1 MDDAHNNRTSLAK
14 GAKDIA
20 KEAKRQA
27 AKNLSKAVDR
37 ASDEYSTHRSYN
49 RFQNEDE
56 EDGNY
61 NTYSRQDERYADN
74 ADNDEEGASSDA
86 TEGHDDE
93 DEIYEGEY
101 QGVPAYNDGKPRD
114 GQVALGQPV
123 SDSLKSRKELEN
135 ERQADEEEL
144 AQQYELIMQECSHGR
159 FQWQLFFVLGLAL
172 MSDGVEVFVVGF
184 VLPSAETDMC
194 VPNSGAGWLDGKIST
209 LIGEKGECHQEPSVL
224 TTNHPLVLICD
235 HDFAADVYSTV
246 CVHTMTSLLV
256 VITGSIVYLGMMFG
270 AFFWGGLSDKV
281 GRKQCLLISMSV
293 NGFFAFLSSFVQGYS
308 VFLFCRMLSGFG
320 IGGAVPIVFSYFAEV
335 LAREKRGEHLS
346 WLCMFWMIG
355 GIYASAMAWAII
367 PHYGW
372 SFSMGSAYQFHSW
385 RVFVVVCALPC
396 VSAVVALTFMPESP
410 RFYLEMGKHDEAWM
424 VLKHIHDTN
433 MRARGEPERV
443 FTCHQQ
449 VTDQCLPLQVNR
461 IKIPKQLDELVEMR
475 SESANPVLKIWLTFM
490 KCFSYPVKD
499 NTLKLATVWF
509 TLSFGYYGLSVWF
522 PDVIKHLQADEY
534 ASRVKIHTNE
544 RIEDFT
550 FNFTLENQIHRNGVF
565 LNDRFIG
572 MKFKAVTFIDSSF
585 LNCYFEDISSVGSFF
600 KNCTFVDSFFYNTD
614 IDDAKLTNSKVINS
628 SFHHNKTGCQMTFDD
643 DYSAYWVY
651 FVNFLGTLAVLPGN
665 IVSALLMDKIGRLSM
680 LGGSMVLSGIS
691 CFFLWFGTSE
701 SMMIFM
707 LCLYNGLSISAWN
720 SLDVVTA
727 ELYPTDRRGTGF
739 GFCNAMCKLA
749 AVLGN
754 LIFGSLVGITKAI
767 PILLASSVLV
777 GGGLVGLRLPD
788 TRANVLM

>member
-1 MDDAHNNRTSLAK
+1 MDETHNNRTSLAR

-20 KEAKRQA
+20 KEAKRHA
-27 AKNLSKAVDR
+27 AKNFSKAVDR

-56 EDGNY
+56 EEENNY
-61 NTYSRQDERYADN
+61 NSYTQQDGHYADN
-74 ADNDEEGASSDA
+74 AANDEDGASSDA

-123 SDSLKSRKELEN
+123 SDSLKSHKDLEN
-135 ERQADEEEL
+135 ERQAEEEEL
-144 AQQYELIMQECSHGR
+144 AQQYELIMQECGHGR

-194 VPNSGAGWLDGKIST
+194 VPNSGAGWL
-209 LIGEKGECHQEPSVL
+209 
-224 TTNHPLVLICD
+224 
-235 HDFAADVYSTV
+235 
-246 CVHTMTSLLV
+246 
-256 VITGSIVYLGMMFG
+256 GSIVYLGMMFG

-281 GRKQCLLISMSV
+281 GRRQCLLIAMSV

-308 VFLFCRMLSGFG
+308 MFLLCRMVSGFG

-443 FTCHQQ
+443 FT
-449 VTDQCLPLQVNR
+449 VNR
-461 IKIPKQLDELVEMR
+461 IKIPKQLDELVEMQN
-475 SESANPVLKIWLTFM
+475 ESANPVLKVLFKIKAELRGIWLTFM
-490 KCFSYPVKD
+490 KCFNYPVKD
-499 NTLKLATVWF
+499 NTIKLAAVWF

-534 ASRVKIHTNE
+534 ASRVKIHNNE

-550 FNFTLENQIHRNGVF
+550 FNFTLENQIHRNGLF
-565 LNDRFIG
+565 LNDRFIS
-572 MKFKAVTFIDSSF
+572 MKFKSVTFIDSSF
-585 LNCYFEDISSVGSFF
+585 LNCYFEDVSSVGSFF

-614 IDDAKLTNSKVINS
+614 IDDAKLTNSRVINS

-720 SLDVVTA
+720 SLDVVTT

-767 PILLASSVLV
+767 PILLASAVLV

>member
-1 MDDAHNNRTSLAK
+1 MDENRTSLVK

-20 KEAKRQA
+20 KEAKRHA
-27 AKNLSKAVDR
+27 AKNLNKAVDR
-37 ASDEYSTHRSYN
+37 ASEEYSSQRSYN
-49 RFQNEDE
+49 RFNNENNGE
-56 EDGNY
+56 EYNYQQQDGHYGGNG
-61 NTYSRQDERYADN
+61 
-74 ADNDEEGASSDA
+74 DNDDGASSDA

-101 QGVPAYNDGKPRD
+101 QGVPGYSNGKPD
-114 GQVALGQPV
+114 GHVALGEPV
-123 SDSLKSRKELEN
+123 SDSLKSHKDLEN

-144 AQQYELIMQECSHGR
+144 AQQYELILQECGHGR
-159 FQWQLFFVLGLAL
+159 FQWQLYFVLGLAL

-194 VPNSGAGWLDGKIST
+194 VPNSGAGWL
-209 LIGEKGECHQEPSVL
+209 
-224 TTNHPLVLICD
+224 
-235 HDFAADVYSTV
+235 
-246 CVHTMTSLLV
+246 
-256 VITGSIVYLGMMFG
+256 GSIVYLGMMVG

-281 GRKQCLLISMSV
+281 GRRQILLISLSV
-293 NGFFAFLSSFVQGYS
+293 NGFFAFLSSFVQGYNM
-308 VFLFCRMLSGFG
+308 FLFCRMVSGFG
-320 IGGAVPIVFSYFAEV
+320 IGGAVPIVFSFFAEV

-410 RFYLEMGKHDEAWM
+410 RFYLEVGKHDEAWM
-424 VLKHIHDTN
+424 VLKLIHDTN

-443 FTCHQQ
+443 FT
-449 VTDQCLPLQVNR
+449 VNR
-461 IKIPKQLDELVEMR
+461 IKIPKQLDELVEMQN
-475 SESANPVLKIWLTFM
+475 ESANSVLKVLLKIRTELKGICVTFL
-490 KCFSYPVKD
+490 KCFNSPVKE
-499 NTLKLATVWF
+499 NTIKLAAVWF

-534 ASRVKIHTNE
+534 ASRVKIHNNE

-550 FNFTLENQIHRNGVF
+550 FNFTLENQIHRNGLF
-565 LNDRFIG
+565 LNDRFIA
-572 MKFKAVTFIDSSF
+572 MKFKAVTFVDSSF
-585 LNCYFEDISSVGSFF
+585 LNCYFEDVSSVGSFF

-614 IDDAKLTNSKVINS
+614 IDDSKLIKSRVINT
-628 SFHHNKTGCQMTFDD
+628 SFHHNKTGCQVTFDD

-665 IVSALLMDKIGRLSM
+665 IISALLMDKIGRLSM

-720 SLDVVTA
+720 SLDVITA

-777 GGGLVGLRLPD
+777 VGGLIGLRLPD
-788 TRANVLM
+788 TRSNVLM

>member
-1 MDDAHNNRTSLAK
+1 MWN
-14 GAKDIA
+14 
-20 KEAKRQA
+20 
-27 AKNLSKAVDR
+27 
-37 ASDEYSTHRSYN
+37 
-49 RFQNEDE
+49 
-56 EDGNY
+56 
-61 NTYSRQDERYADN
+61 
-74 ADNDEEGASSDA
+74 
-86 TEGHDDE
+86 
-93 DEIYEGEY
+93 
-101 QGVPAYNDGKPRD
+101 
-114 GQVALGQPV
+114 
-123 SDSLKSRKELEN
+123 
-135 ERQADEEEL
+135 L
-144 AQQYELIMQECSHGR
+144 AQRMTFLTQPHKRRGR
-159 FQWQLFFVLGLAL
+159 GQA
-172 MSDGVEVFVVGF
+172 
-184 VLPSAETDMC
+184 
-194 VPNSGAGWLDGKIST
+194 
-209 LIGEKGECHQEPSVL
+209 
-224 TTNHPLVLICD
+224 TTHAC
-235 HDFAADVYSTV
+235 
-246 CVHTMTSLLV
+246 
-256 VITGSIVYLGMMFG
+256 SIVYLGMMFG
-270 AFFWGGLSDKV
+270 AFFWGGLSDKA
-281 GRKQCLLISMSV
+281 GRKQCLLISLSM

-308 VFLFCRMLSGFG
+308 TFLFCRMVSGFG

-410 RFYLEMGKHDEAWM
+410 RFYLEVGKHDEAWM
-424 VLKHIHDTN
+424 VLKQIHDTN

-443 FTCHQQ
+443 FT
-449 VTDQCLPLQVNR
+449 VNR
-461 IKIPKQLDELVEMR
+461 IKIPKQLDELVEMQN
-475 SESANPVLKIWLTFM
+475 ESDNPVLKVLFKIKAELRGIWSTFM
-490 KCFSYPVKD
+490 KCFNYPVKD
-499 NTLKLATVWF
+499 NTLKLAAVWF

-534 ASRVKIHTNE
+534 ASRVKIFVNE

-550 FNFTLENQIHRNGVF
+550 FNFTVENHIHRNGVF
-565 LNDRFIG
+565 INDRFIS

-585 LNCYFEDISSVGSFF
+585 YNCYFEDVTSVGSSF

-614 IDDAKLTNSKVINS
+614 IDDTKLTNSKVINS

-720 SLDVVTA
+720 SLDVVTT

>member
-1 MDDAHNNRTSLAK
+1 MDDTHNNRTSLAK

-27 AKNLSKAVDR
+27 AKNFSKAVDR
-37 ASDEYSTHRSYN
+37 ASDEYSAHRSYN

-56 EDGNY
+56 EDDNY
-61 NTYSRQDERYADN
+61 NAYTQQDGHYADD
-74 ADNDEEGASSDA
+74 AANDEDGASSDA

-114 GQVALGQPV
+114 SQVALGQPV

-135 ERQADEEEL
+135 ERQSDEEEL
-144 AQQYELIMQECSHGR
+144 AQQYELIMQECGHGR

-194 VPNSGAGWLDGKIST
+194 VPNSGAGWL
-209 LIGEKGECHQEPSVL
+209 
-224 TTNHPLVLICD
+224 
-235 HDFAADVYSTV
+235 
-246 CVHTMTSLLV
+246 
-256 VITGSIVYLGMMFG
+256 GSIVYLGMMFG

-281 GRKQCLLISMSV
+281 GRRQCLLISMSV

-308 VFLFCRMLSGFG
+308 MFLFCRMVSGFG

-443 FTCHQQ
+443 FT
-449 VTDQCLPLQVNR
+449 VNR
-461 IKIPKQLDELVEMR
+461 IKIPKQLDELVEMQN
-475 SESANPVLKIWLTFM
+475 ESANPVLKVLFKIQAELRGIWLTFM
-490 KCFSYPVKD
+490 KCFNYPVKE
-499 NTLKLATVWF
+499 NTVKLAAVWF

-534 ASRVKIHTNE
+534 ASRVKIHNNE
-544 RIEDFT
+544 RTEDFT

-585 LNCYFEDISSVGSFF
+585 INCYFEDVSSVGSLF
-600 KNCTFVDSFFYNTD
+600 KNCTIVDSFFYNTD
-614 IDDAKLTNSKVINS
+614 IDDAKLTNSRVINS

-720 SLDVVTA
+720 SLDVVTT

-767 PILLASSVLV
+767 PILLASTVLV

>member
-1 MDDAHNNRTSLAK
+1 
-14 GAKDIA
+14 
-20 KEAKRQA
+20 
-27 AKNLSKAVDR
+27 
-37 ASDEYSTHRSYN
+37 
-49 RFQNEDE
+49 
-56 EDGNY
+56 
-61 NTYSRQDERYADN
+61 
-74 ADNDEEGASSDA
+74 
-86 TEGHDDE
+86 
-93 DEIYEGEY
+93 
-101 QGVPAYNDGKPRD
+101 
-114 GQVALGQPV
+114 
-123 SDSLKSRKELEN
+123 
-135 ERQADEEEL
+135 
-144 AQQYELIMQECSHGR
+144 
-159 FQWQLFFVLGLAL
+159 
-172 MSDGVEVFVVGF
+172 MS
-184 VLPSAETDMC
+184 
-194 VPNSGAGWLDGKIST
+194 VPNST
-209 LIGEKGECHQEPSVL
+209 
-224 TTNHPLVLICD
+224 
-235 HDFAADVYSTV
+235 
-246 CVHTMTSLLV
+246 
-256 VITGSIVYLGMMFG
+256 
-270 AFFWGGLSDKV
+270 
-281 GRKQCLLISMSV
+281 R
-293 NGFFAFLSSFVQGYS
+293 
-308 VFLFCRMLSGFG
+308 
-320 IGGAVPIVFSYFAEV
+320 
-335 LAREKRGEHLS
+335 
-346 WLCMFWMIG
+346 
-355 GIYASAMAWAII
+355 
-367 PHYGW
+367 W

-443 FTCHQQ
+443 FT
-449 VTDQCLPLQVNR
+449 VNR

-475 SESANPVLKIWLTFM
+475 SESANPVLKVLFKIKAELRGIWLTFM

>member
-1 MDDAHNNRTSLAK
+1 MPVDLYY
-14 GAKDIA
+14 
-20 KEAKRQA
+20 
-27 AKNLSKAVDR
+27 KN
-37 ASDEYSTHRSYN
+37 
-49 RFQNEDE
+49 
-56 EDGNY
+56 NY
-61 NTYSRQDERYADN
+61 NSYTQQDGLYADN
-74 ADNDEEGASSDA
+74 ATNEEDGASSDA

-101 QGVPAYNDGKPRD
+101 QGVPGYNDGKPRD

-144 AQQYELIMQECSHGR
+144 AQQYELIMQECGHGR

-194 VPNSGAGWLDGKIST
+194 VPNSGAGWL
-209 LIGEKGECHQEPSVL
+209 
-224 TTNHPLVLICD
+224 
-235 HDFAADVYSTV
+235 
-246 CVHTMTSLLV
+246 
-256 VITGSIVYLGMMFG
+256 GSIVYLGMMFG

-281 GRKQCLLISMSV
+281 GRRQCLLISMSV

-308 VFLFCRMLSGFG
+308 MFLFCRMVSGFG

-443 FTCHQQ
+443 FTVSTPRALLFIIPASIFMVAMNKIHQNLFLLYQ
-449 VTDQCLPLQVNR
+449 
-461 IKIPKQLDELVEMR
+461 
-475 SESANPVLKIWLTFM
+475 IWLTFM
-490 KCFSYPVKD
+490 KCFNHPVKE
-499 NTLKLATVWF
+499 NTMKLAAVWF

-534 ASRVKIHTNE
+534 ASRVKIHNNE

-565 LNDRFIG
+565 VNDRFIS
-572 MKFKAVTFIDSSF
+572 MRFKAVTFIDSSF
-585 LNCYFEDISSVGSFF
+585 LNCYFEDVSSVGSLFR
-600 KNCTFVDSFFYNTD
+600 NCTFVDSFFYNTD
-614 IDDAKLTNSKVINS
+614 IDDTKLTNSRVINS

-720 SLDVVTA
+720 SLDVVTT

>member
-1 MDDAHNNRTSLAK
+1 MDTENAYRERTTLAR
-14 GAKDIA
+14 GARDIA
-20 KEAKRQA
+20 KEAKRHA
-27 AKNLSKAVDR
+27 VKKVNKAIDR
-37 ASDEYSTHRSYN
+37 ASDEYLGRTYHR
-49 RFQNEDE
+49 FE
-56 EDGNY
+56 
-61 NTYSRQDERYADN
+61 
-74 ADNDEEGASSDA
+74 NDEDDEGGDDDRLYYQDGQAQQHEDDEGSSDA

-101 QGVPAYNDGKPRD
+101 QGVPGAGD
-114 GQVALGQPV
+114 GQVALGRPV
-123 SDSLKSRKELEN
+123 TDGMKDRKQLEK
-135 ERQADEEEL
+135 EREAEEEEL
-144 AQQYELIMQECSHGR
+144 AQQYELIIQECGHGR

-194 VPNSGAGWLDGKIST
+194 VPNSGAGWL
-209 LIGEKGECHQEPSVL
+209 
-224 TTNHPLVLICD
+224 
-235 HDFAADVYSTV
+235 
-246 CVHTMTSLLV
+246 
-256 VITGSIVYLGMMFG
+256 GSIVYLGMMVG

-281 GRKQCLLISMSV
+281 GRRQCLLVCMSV

-308 VFLFCRMLSGFG
+308 TFLFCRMLSGFG
-320 IGGAVPIVFSYFAEV
+320 IGGAVPIVFSYFAEF

-396 VSAVVALTFMPESP
+396 VCAVVSLTFTPESP
-410 RFYLEMGKHDEAWM
+410 RFLLETGKHDEAWM
-424 VLKHIHDTN
+424 VLKQIHDTN
-433 MRARGEPERV
+433 MRARGEPEKV
-443 FTCHQQ
+443 FT
-449 VTDQCLPLQVNR
+449 VNR
-461 IKIPKQLDELVEMR
+461 IKIPKQLDEFVEMQ
-475 SESANPVLKIWLTFM
+475 SESANPVAKVLFRIRSEFRGIWLTFL
-490 KCFSYPVKD
+490 KCWDYPVKD
-499 NTLKLATVWF
+499 NTVKLAIVWF
-509 TLSFGYYGLSVWF
+509 SLSFGYYGLSVWF

-534 ASRVKIHTNE
+534 AARVKTHNNE

-550 FNFTLENQIHRNGVF
+550 FNFTLENQVHSNGSF
-565 LNDRFIG
+565 INDRFIG
-572 MKFKAVTFIDSSF
+572 MKFKSVTFKDSLF
-585 LNCYFEDISSVGSFF
+585 QNCFFEDVTSLGTYF
-600 KNCTFVDSFFYNTD
+600 KNCTILDTFFYNTD
-614 IDDAKLTNSKVINS
+614 IDDSKFIDSTVINS
-628 SFHHNKTGCQMTFDD
+628 TFAHNKTGCQVTFDD

-651 FVNFLGTLAVLPGN
+651 FINFLGTLAVLPGN
-665 IVSALLMDKIGRLSM
+665 IVSALLMDKVGRLSM

-701 SMMIFM
+701 SMMIAM

-767 PILLASSVLV
+767 PILLASAVLV

>member
-1 MDDAHNNRTSLAK
+1 MEDPYRDQMSLAK
-14 GAKDIA
+14 GARDIA
-20 KEAKRQA
+20 KEAKRHA
-27 AKNLSKAVDR
+27 VKKVNKVVDR
-37 ASDEYSTHRSYN
+37 ASDEYAGRNYS
-49 RFQNEDE
+49 RFENNEDE
-56 EDGNY
+56 GGDDNYYYHQDGQAQ
-61 NTYSRQDERYADN
+61 RDDDE
-74 ADNDEEGASSDA
+74 GSSDA

-101 QGVPAYNDGKPRD
+101 QGVPTGAADGHV
-114 GQVALGQPV
+114 QVAIGQPV
-123 SDSLKSRKELEN
+123 ADGMKDKRELEK
-135 ERQADEEEL
+135 EREADEEEL
-144 AQQYELIMQECSHGR
+144 AQQYELIIQECGHGR

-194 VPNSGAGWLDGKIST
+194 VPNSGAGWLG
-209 LIGEKGECHQEPSVL
+209 SV
-224 TTNHPLVLICD
+224 
-235 HDFAADVYSTV
+235 
-246 CVHTMTSLLV
+246 
-256 VITGSIVYLGMMFG
+256 VYLGMMVG

-281 GRKQCLLISMSV
+281 GRRQCLLVCMSV
-293 NGFFAFLSSFVQGYS
+293 NGFFAFLSSFVQGYGT
-308 VFLFCRMLSGFG
+308 FLFCRMLSGFG
-320 IGGAVPIVFSYFAEV
+320 IGGAVPIVFSYFAEF

-346 WLCMFWMIG
+346 WLCMFWMVG

-424 VLKHIHDTN
+424 VLKQIHDTN
-433 MRARGEPERV
+433 MRARGEPEKV
-443 FTCHQQ
+443 FT
-449 VTDQCLPLQVNR
+449 VNR
-461 IKIPKQLDELVEMR
+461 IKIPKHLDELVEMQ
-475 SESANPVLKIWLTFM
+475 SESANPAAKVLFRIQNELHGIWRTFL
-490 KCFSYPVKD
+490 KCWDYPVKD
-499 NTLKLATVWF
+499 NTVKLAVVWF
-509 TLSFGYYGLSVWF
+509 SLSFGYYGLSVWF

-534 ASRVKIHTNE
+534 ASRVKMHNNE

-550 FNFTLENQIHRNGVF
+550 FNFTLENQIHYNGVF
-565 LNDRFIG
+565 INDRFVS
-572 MKFKAVTFIDSSF
+572 MKFKSVTFIDSTFQS
-585 LNCYFEDISSVGSFF
+585 CYFEDVSSIGSYF
-600 KNCTFVDSFFYNTD
+600 KNCTIIEAFFYNTD
-614 IDDAKLTNSKVINS
+614 IDDSKFIGSSVINS
-628 SFHHNKTGCQMTFDD
+628 TFALNKTGCQMTFED

-651 FVNFLGTLAVLPGN
+651 FINFLGTLAVLPGN
-665 IVSALLMDKIGRLSM
+665 IVSALLMDKVGRLSM

-701 SMMIFM
+701 SMMIAM

-754 LIFGSLVGITKAI
+754 LIFGSLVGISKSI

-777 GGGLVGLRLPD
+777 CGGLVGLRLPD
-788 TRANVLM
+788 TRGNVLM

>member
-1 MDDAHNNRTSLAK
+1 MDETHNNRTSLVK

-20 KEAKRQA
+20 KETKKHA
-27 AKNLSKAVDR
+27 AKNLGKAVDR
-37 ASDEYSTHRSYN
+37 ASDEYSAHRSYN

-56 EDGNY
+56 EDINY
-61 NTYSRQDERYADN
+61 STYTQQDGEYADN
-74 ADNDEEGASSDA
+74 AANDEDGASSDA

-101 QGVPAYNDGKPRD
+101 QGVPANNDGKPRE

-123 SDSLKSRKELEN
+123 SDSQKSSKELEN

-144 AQQYELIMQECSHGR
+144 AQQYELIMQECGHGR

-194 VPNSGAGWLDGKIST
+194 VPNSGAGWL
-209 LIGEKGECHQEPSVL
+209 
-224 TTNHPLVLICD
+224 
-235 HDFAADVYSTV
+235 
-246 CVHTMTSLLV
+246 
-256 VITGSIVYLGMMFG
+256 GSIVYLGMMFG
-270 AFFWGGLSDKV
+270 AFFWGGLSDKL
-281 GRKQCLLISMSV
+281 GRKQCLLICLSV

-308 VFLFCRMLSGFG
+308 MFLLCRMVSGFG

-410 RFYLEMGKHDEAWM
+410 RFFLEMGKHDEAWM
-424 VLKHIHDTN
+424 VLKQIHDTN

-443 FTCHQQ
+443 FT
-449 VTDQCLPLQVNR
+449 VNR
-461 IKIPKQLDELVEMR
+461 IKIPKQLDELVEMQN
-475 SESANPVLKIWLTFM
+475 ESANPVLKVLFKIKTELRGIWLTFM
-490 KCFSYPVKD
+490 RCFDYPVRD
-499 NTLKLATVWF
+499 NTIKLAAVWF

-534 ASRVKIHTNE
+534 ASRVKVHNNE

-550 FNFTLENQIHRNGVF
+550 FNFTLENQIHRNSVF

-585 LNCYFEDISSVGSFF
+585 LNCYFEDVSSVGSFF
-600 KNCTFVDSFFYNTD
+600 KNCTFIDSFFYNTD
-614 IDDAKLTNSKVINS
+614 IDDAKLTNSEVINS
-628 SFHHNKTGCQMTFDD
+628 SFHHNKTGCQMTFED

-749 AVLGN
+749 AVMGN

>member
-1 MDDAHNNRTSLAK
+1 MDETQNNRTSLVK

-20 KEAKRQA
+20 REAKKQA
-27 AKNLSKAVDR
+27 SKNFSQAVDR
-37 ASDEYSTHRSYN
+37 ASDEYSAHRSYN

-61 NTYSRQDERYADN
+61 NSYAQQDSYYPDDA
-74 ADNDEEGASSDA
+74 ANDEDGASSDA

-101 QGVPAYNDGKPRD
+101 QGVPAYNDGKLRD

-123 SDSLKSRKELEN
+123 SDSLKSHKELES

-144 AQQYELIMQECSHGR
+144 AQQYELIMQECGHGR
-159 FQWQLFFVLGLAL
+159 FQWQLYFVLGLAL

-194 VPNSGAGWLDGKIST
+194 VPNSGAGWL
-209 LIGEKGECHQEPSVL
+209 
-224 TTNHPLVLICD
+224 
-235 HDFAADVYSTV
+235 
-246 CVHTMTSLLV
+246 
-256 VITGSIVYLGMMFG
+256 GSIVYLGMMVG

-308 VFLFCRMLSGFG
+308 MFLLCRMVSGFG

-410 RFYLEMGKHDEAWM
+410 RFYLQMGKHDEAWM

-443 FTCHQQ
+443 FT
-449 VTDQCLPLQVNR
+449 VNR
-461 IKIPKQLDELVEMR
+461 IKIPRQLDELVEMR
-475 SESANPVLKIWLTFM
+475 SESANPVLKVFNKMKSELRGIWLTFM
-490 KCFSYPVKD
+490 KCFNYPVKD
-499 NTLKLATVWF
+499 NTIKLAAVWF
-509 TLSFGYYGLSVWF
+509 TLSFGFYGLSVWF

-534 ASRVKIHTNE
+534 ASRVKFHNNE

-565 LNDRFIG
+565 LNDRFIA

-585 LNCYFEDISSVGSFF
+585 LNCYFEDVSSVGSFF

-614 IDDAKLTNSKVINS
+614 IDATKLTNSRMINS

-720 SLDVVTA
+720 SLDVVTT

-754 LIFGSLVGITKAI
+754 LIFGSLVGIAKSI